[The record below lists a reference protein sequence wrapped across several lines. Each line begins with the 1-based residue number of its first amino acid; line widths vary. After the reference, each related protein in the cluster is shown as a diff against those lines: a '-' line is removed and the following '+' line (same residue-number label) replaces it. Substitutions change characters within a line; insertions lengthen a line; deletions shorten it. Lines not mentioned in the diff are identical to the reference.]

1 MRRIG
6 NHIATWAW
14 FTVLAFVLYDVI
26 WALADTTWI
35 KQGLPDGGMSLW
47 IDLCYSALFSLFSIA
62 ASRFIIR
69 RNLLKSV
76 KRGRAMLFGLI
87 MLALNI
93 SLATFIEE
101 VIMDNFFEP
110 IESSEALSNAYFM
123 GLIAS
128 VLSLIF
134 TADYYIETTA
144 RQQQENNRLHM
155 QLLKMQLNPHFIFN
169 SLSALAYLIGT
180 NPKQAEK
187 YTVYLAK
194 IYRYILG
201 HMDADTVPVKD
212 CLAFSKDYMAL
223 LKLRYENINM
233 NIRGFEYGSNECVL
247 SLSLQVLIENA
258 VKHNAPGPA
267 KTLRID
273 IGREGDRLVV
283 SNNIL
288 RSTATGRG
296 PAEAHGIGLEN
307 LKKRY
312 RMKFD
317 RAIDIVETRDCFKV
331 YIPIIKVNHEKGI
344 DY

>member
-1 MRRIG
+1 M
-6 NHIATWAW
+6 
-14 FTVLAFVLYDVI
+14 
-26 WALADTTWI
+26 
-35 KQGLPDGGMSLW
+35 PLW

-76 KRGRAMLFGLI
+76 KRRRAMLFGLT
-87 MLALNI
+87 MLVLNI

-110 IESSEALSNAYFM
+110 IESSEALGNAYFM

-144 RQQQENNRLHM
+144 RQQQENNRLH
-155 QLLKMQLNPHFIFN
+155 I

-201 HMDADTVPVKD
+201 HMDTDAVPIKD

-223 LKLRYENINM
+223 FRLRYENINM
-233 NIRGFEYGSNECVL
+233 NIHGFEYGDNECVL

-258 VKHNAPGPA
+258 VKHNAPGLA
-267 KTLRID
+267 ETLRID
-273 IGREGDRLVV
+273 IDREGDRLVV

-288 RSTATGRG
+288 RSPATGRS

>member
-69 RNLLKSV
+69 RNLLKAV

-101 VIMDNFFEP
+101 IIMNNFFEP
-110 IESSEALSNAYFM
+110 VESGEALGNAYFM

-128 VLSLIF
+128 LLSL
-134 TADYYIETTA
+134 
-144 RQQQENNRLHM
+144 N
-155 QLLKMQLNPHFIFN
+155 
-169 SLSALAYLIGT
+169 
-180 NPKQAEK
+180 
-187 YTVYLAK
+187 
-194 IYRYILG
+194 
-201 HMDADTVPVKD
+201 

-223 LKLRYENINM
+223 LKLRYENIDM
-233 NIRGFEYGSNECVL
+233 DIHGFKYGDNECVL

-267 KTLRID
+267 ETLRID
-273 IGREGDRLVV
+273 IDREGDKLVV

-288 RSTATGRG
+288 RSPATGRS

>member
-1 MRRIG
+1 MNTNSNSYTI
-6 NHIATWAW
+6 IYASVMVIIVA
-14 FTVLAFVLYDVI
+14 FLLAFVSSSLRDRQSKNVEMDTKKQI
-26 WALADTTWI
+26 LA
-35 KQGLPDGGMSLW
+35 
-47 IDLCYSALFSLFSIA
+47 
-62 ASRFIIR
+62 
-69 RNLLKSV
+69 
-76 KRGRAMLFGLI
+76 
-87 MLALNI
+87 ALNI
-93 SLATFIEE
+93 RNVE
-101 VIMDNFFEP
+101 DP
-110 IESSEALSNAYFM
+110 EAAY
-123 GLIAS
+123 GQY
-128 VLSLIF
+128 V
-134 TADYYIETTA
+134 TADMLMQPDGSLKENEGKFATSYEKEVK
-144 RQQQENNRLHM
+144 ENNRLHM

-201 HMDADTVPVKD
+201 HMDADAVPLKD

-223 LKLRYENINM
+223 LKLRYENIDM
-233 NIRGFEYGSNECVL
+233 DIRGFEYGDNECVL

-258 VKHNAPGPA
+258 VKHNAPSPA
-267 KTLRID
+267 ETLRID
-273 IGREGDRLVV
+273 IDREGDRLVV

-288 RSTATGRG
+288 RSPATGRS
-296 PAEAHGIGLEN
+296 PADAHGIGLDN

-331 YIPIIKVNHEKGI
+331 YIPIVKVNHEKGI